1 MAFNSSTPEMNLKL
15 LINKKDNKVVFA
27 EAEKDFID
35 FLFNLLTLP
44 IGTITGFLPK
54 EICLGGLHESMKK
67 LEEAYLQPNQSPDSP
82 LKLNTPAYAIL
93 PFFNPSSSRSYGH
106 VLGLVTYMVTDD
118 LSITP
123 MSLTETM
130 ALFKKYNIEE
140 VGVLEE
146 KVVAIGLDE
155 ALQILKGALQSKAA
169 LTKAFLEK
177 EETKAK
183 VNHRMDNHNQPLII
197 EPSSHQIDY
206 QPSTIEPPSYQID
219 CRPSTIK
226 PPSHQIYRQPL
237 TLELPSHQVDCQPST
252 IKLPSHQI
260 DCKPPKPATTLV
272 TIQIKPMSHVGL
284 YGKPRSSG
292 EVFPLDV

>member
-1 MAFNSSTPEMNLKL
+1 MVLWSNSCIATKATPEMNLKL

-155 ALQILKGALQSKAA
+155 
-169 LTKAFLEK
+169 
-177 EETKAK
+177 
-183 VNHRMDNHNQPLII
+183 VNNYLACWVLIDFF
-197 EPSSHQIDY
+197 SGLFS
-206 QPSTIEPPSYQID
+206 
-219 CRPSTIK
+219 CRSGWV
-226 PPSHQIYRQPL
+226 
-237 TLELPSHQVDCQPST
+237 LELIFLGELSFGGRWAPKL
-252 IKLPSHQI
+252 IKGPY
-260 DCKPPKPATTLV
+260 K
-272 TIQIKPMSHVGL
+272 
-284 YGKPRSSG
+284 SSN
-292 EVFPLDV
+292 

>member
-1 MAFNSSTPEMNLKL
+1 MNLKL

-35 FLFNLLTLP
+35 FLLNLLTLP
-44 IGTITGFLPK
+44 IEPRLA
-54 EICLGGLHESMKK
+54 
-67 LEEAYLQPNQSPDSP
+67 LEVEHTSLCYSS
-82 LKLNTPAYAIL
+82 
-93 PFFNPSSSRSYGH
+93 FFNPSSSRSYGH
-106 VLGLVTYMVTDD
+106 VQGLVSYMVTDD

-183 VNHRMDNHNQPLII
+183 VNHRMD
-197 EPSSHQIDY
+197 
-206 QPSTIEPPSYQID
+206 
-219 CRPSTIK
+219 
-226 PPSHQIYRQPL
+226 
-237 TLELPSHQVDCQPST
+237 
-252 IKLPSHQI
+252 
-260 DCKPPKPATTLV
+260 TT
-272 TIQIKPMSHVGL
+272 TN
-284 YGKPRSSG
+284 R
-292 EVFPLDV
+292 